1 MVVSSR
7 VSSDASSSGV
17 RSRMKTPNAVD
28 FFRRVSVRNRCSL
41 RAFPKRP
48 ARSVGPAL
56 RTLGPR
62 DERRVRATDFA
73 AWMFAFCASMPRI
86 RLLLPCSC
94 CREERGRRGERKRG
108 DAGDR
113 EAVGTLA
120 RSRRGVAVRADLGC
134 AATRRRRTLMMMKG
148 RPNSSNAR
156 LILPTFARGQTSRRD
171 EVCGLERARGAF
183 RGVDRRFEALGLL
196 PRVRKLHKQKV
207 RMGFISDGVVNRGL
221 VCGSSLERTRLFF
234 MRQHEE
240 SF

>member
-1 MVVSSR
+1 M
-7 VSSDASSSGV
+7 A
-17 RSRMKTPNAVD
+17 
-28 FFRRVSVRNRCSL
+28 VSVRVERSSRSRRRRSRGVAFFLPDAFGIGVRCGVS
-41 RAFPKRP
+41 RAP
-48 ARSVGPAL
+48 AVSRDRSRAR

-62 DERRVRATDFA
+62 DERSVRATDFA

-120 RSRRGVAVRADLGC
+120 RSRRGVAVHADPGC
-134 AATRRRRTLMMMKG
+134 AATGRRRTLMMMKG

-183 RGVDRRFEALGLL
+183 RGVDRRFLKHLDFL
-196 PRVRKLHKQKV
+196 PRVRKLQKQKV
-207 RMGFISDGVVNRGL
+207 RMGFMYGGVVNRGLVL
-221 VCGSSLERTRLFF
+221 VCGSSLERIRKAFF
-234 MRQHEE
+234 SEA
-240 SF
+240 

>member
-120 RSRRGVAVRADLGC
+120 RSRRGVAVRADPGC
-134 AATRRRRTLMMMKG
+134 AATGRRRTLMMMKG

-183 RGVDRRFEALGLL
+183 RGVDRRFLKHLDFCRAFENCIS
-196 PRVRKLHKQKV
+196 RKCVWVLCL
-207 RMGFISDGVVNRGL
+207 M
-221 VCGSSLERTRLFF
+221 
-234 MRQHEE
+234 E
-240 SF
+240 S

>member
-1 MVVSSR
+1 M
-7 VSSDASSSGV
+7 
-17 RSRMKTPNAVD
+17 
-28 FFRRVSVRNRCSL
+28 
-41 RAFPKRP
+41 RAFPERP

-120 RSRRGVAVRADLGC
+120 RSRRGVAVRADPGC
-134 AATRRRRTLMMMKG
+134 AATGRRRTLMMMKG

-183 RGVDRRFEALGLL
+183 RGVDRQFLKHLDFCRAFENCIS
-196 PRVRKLHKQKV
+196 RKCVWVLCL
-207 RMGFISDGVVNRGL
+207 M
-221 VCGSSLERTRLFF
+221 
-234 MRQHEE
+234 E
-240 SF
+240 S